1 MERNGPHLEPPV
13 TPERDRSE
21 AAAGPVLSKALARAG
36 KALGLSQAEVGGV
49 IGRDRTALARNAID
63 PDTKSGELALL
74 LVRVYRSLHVLVG
87 GDARQLRHWMHTPN
101 LHLGGVPAELV
112 RSVPGL
118 VRVVEYL
125 DALRGRV

>member
-1 MERNGPHLEPPV
+1 MERNGPHEDVLAGARERSHEP
-13 TPERDRSE
+13 
-21 AAAGPVLSKALARAG
+21 AAGPVLSKALVRAG
-36 KALGLSQAEVGGV
+36 KALGLSQADVGSV
-49 IGRDRTALARNAID
+49 IGRDRTALARNAIE

-74 LVRVYRSLHVLVG
+74 LIRVYRSLHILVG
-87 GDARQLRHWMHTPN
+87 GDPSQLRHWMHTPN

>member
-1 MERNGPHLEPPV
+1 MERNEPHADTDAATV
-13 TPERDRSE
+13 RDRPD

-36 KALGLSQAEVGGV
+36 KALGMSQADVGAV
-49 IGRDRTALARNAID
+49 VGRDRTALARNAID

-74 LVRVYRSLHVLVG
+74 LIRAYRSLHVLVG
-87 GDARQLRHWMHTPN
+87 GDAAQLRHWMHTPN